1 MALFEKV
8 LVANRGEIAR
18 RVMRTCR
25 RLGIATVAVYSE
37 ADKGAPHV
45 SDADESV
52 LLGPADPSVQG
63 PARSNALAT
72 YLNVE
77 AILAAIAS
85 TGARAVHPGYG
96 FLSEKSAFA
105 RAVAEMGVVFIGPTP
120 DVLDAFGDKMKARHV
135 ALSAGTRPV
144 PGTDEPIAID
154 TAEGLAHA
162 KKVAGEVGYPIVV
175 KAVGGGGGI
184 GMQVVADEAGL
195 ERALQSCS
203 DRGRA
208 SFADARVYLER
219 YASKPRHIEVQV
231 FCDTHGNAYA
241 LGERECSVQRRHQ
254 KIVEES
260 PSPAAFF
267 QGEAGEARRREL
279 HAAALRVV
287 TKVGYVGAGT
297 CEFIADAEGNL
308 FFLEVNARLQVEH
321 PVTEMVTG
329 LDLVELQLRVAAG
342 EALPDLSRVERRGHA
357 IEARVYAEDPS
368 KGFIPKP
375 GPIDELVWAGGAGEV
390 QTRSLRVESGVR
402 AGSKV
407 TPFYD
412 PMIAKVVAWGETRDL
427 AIAEL
432 DRALAGTKIAPCV
445 TNLEFVRKL
454 LASDE
459 FRAGEYDTKFA
470 EVLAKRPARNSAF
483 VGQVVTKKSEASA
496 RLASGVARPRPGARF
511 GIATVETTARHG
523 VDRHVRHRAAR
534 GPVGAA
540 DVRREDD
547 VREREQPRDDD
558 RFVLEHVERGGGE
571 RTALEHVGERRFVD
585 TGAARCVHEDAPL
598 LHRPQARAR
607 SRGSC
612 ESRP

>member
-18 RVMRTCR
+18 RVIRTCK
-25 RLGIATVAVYSE
+25 RLGIRTVAVYSE
-37 ADKGAPHV
+37 ADREAPHV
-45 SDADESV
+45 SDADEAV
-52 LLGPADPSVQG
+52 LIGPAAPKDS
-63 PARSNALAT
+63 
-72 YLNVE
+72 YLNIDALLL
-77 AILAAIAS
+77 AIES
-85 TGARAVHPGYG
+85 TGAKAVHPGYG
-96 FLSEKSAFA
+96 FLSEKSEFA
-105 RAVAEMGVVFIGPTP
+105 RKVAERGVTFVGPPP

-135 ALSAGTRPV
+135 ALSAGTSPV
-144 PGTDEPIAID
+144 PGTDEPIALD

-162 KKVAGEVGYPIVV
+162 HEIAKKVGLPVVV

-184 GMQVVADEAGL
+184 GMQVVHDDASL
-195 ERALQSCS
+195 EKALKSCS
-203 DRGRA
+203 DRGKSA
-208 SFADARVYLER
+208 FADARVFLER
-219 YASKPRHIEVQV
+219 YVSQPRHIEVQV

-267 QGEAGEARRREL
+267 QGEEGEARRREL

-297 CEFIADAEGNL
+297 CEFIADADGNL

-342 EALPDLSRVERRGHA
+342 EKLPDLSTVKRNGHA

-375 GPIDELVWAGGAGEV
+375 GAIDELVWGGGPGES
-390 QTRSLRVESGVR
+390 QTSKLRVEAGVR
-402 AGSKV
+402 AGNKV

-412 PMIAKVVAWGETRDL
+412 PMIAKIVAWGETRDG

-432 DRALAGTKIAPCV
+432 DRALAGTTIAPCV
-445 TNLEFVRKL
+445 TNLSFLRKL

-459 FRAGEYDTKFA
+459 FRAGAYDTKFA
-470 EVLAKRPARNSAF
+470 EVLAKR
-483 VGQVVTKKSEASA
+483 
-496 RLASGVARPRPGARF
+496 
-511 GIATVETTARHG
+511 
-523 VDRHVRHRAAR
+523 
-534 GPVGAA
+534 
-540 DVRREDD
+540 
-547 VREREQPRDDD
+547 
-558 RFVLEHVERGGGE
+558 
-571 RTALEHVGERRFVD
+571 
-585 TGAARCVHEDAPL
+585 
-598 LHRPQARAR
+598 
-607 SRGSC
+607 
-612 ESRP
+612 